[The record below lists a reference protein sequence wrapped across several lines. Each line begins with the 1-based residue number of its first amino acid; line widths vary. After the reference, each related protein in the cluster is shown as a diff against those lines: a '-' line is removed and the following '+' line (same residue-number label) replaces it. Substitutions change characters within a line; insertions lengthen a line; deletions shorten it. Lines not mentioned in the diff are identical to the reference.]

1 MKNPRF
7 IFGLFVILIGVSFL
21 IEIPLFRFALAFFVM
36 WLGFSIIT
44 GSDAHKRIIKSSKN
58 SEDSINRVLIFS
70 AIKQKVLS
78 NDFSKAELVVVFGGG
93 ELDLSQVKTKQKQVT
108 IEVVAIFG
116 GLKIIIPPSWQVKSE
131 GVGILGGFNNQAQ
144 LKGSKKTTAII
155 EGVAIFGGVDI
166 SN

>member
-1 MKNPRF
+1 
-7 IFGLFVILIGVSFL
+7 
-21 IEIPLFRFALAFFVM
+21 
-36 WLGFSIIT
+36 
-44 GSDAHKRIIKSSKN
+44 
-58 SEDSINRVLIFS
+58 
-70 AIKQKVLS
+70 
-78 NDFSKAELVVVFGGG
+78 LVVVFGGG